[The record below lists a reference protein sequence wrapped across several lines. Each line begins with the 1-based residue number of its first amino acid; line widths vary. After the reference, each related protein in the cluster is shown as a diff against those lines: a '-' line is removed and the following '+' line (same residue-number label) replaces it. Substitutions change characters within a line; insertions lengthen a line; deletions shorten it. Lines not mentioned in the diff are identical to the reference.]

1 MTVKNKIP
9 EKLVEIKKGQTGT
22 GILIE
27 SDGYVSRDLTENN
40 KKMIKEAFEARE
52 NGEWDIPNPFVLDVI
67 LQKFGIQNANGRIYP
82 EEILK
87 REVEK
92 YQKLINERMALGECY
107 TPEVMILCESGW
119 KQLKDV
125 TKDDNVL
132 TLNTETNNIEIQK
145 VSRKIEYDYD
155 GELINLESRNIS
167 ESVTPNHGYPIY
179 NRYNKFS
186 GFYTAENIFNH
197 EVKDQAHSFI
207 PKQGNWTESG
217 DEFFTLKGIE
227 TPTSRI
233 LRNHPDCKEDK
244 KIPMDTFMKFMGIY
258 LSEGDYSKT
267 GNDVRIYQV
276 KPSICS
282 MVEDLMVE
290 LDLKYTINISKNG
303 SHTYR
308 ISDPRLHSY
317 VKVLGDCYNKYIP
330 FELKQQSKD
339 NLRALYD
346 WFMLGDGTIRG
357 VKRNKKTK
365 LTDDVFSLSQQLAFD
380 LNEIQLKI
388 GYSGNYHIEDR
399 LIDKRDIKK
408 ENCVDMHFSIRSLT
422 KGIYLDDRHL
432 KMKKIPYNG
441 KVMCIEV
448 PNHTFYVMS
457 NGKCHWSKNC
467 NHPAE
472 STIDLGRISH
482 NIIECH
488 WEGNT
493 LVGKIEFNLTEG
505 FRKYGIC
512 SSLGDTCANLI
523 LNGYKIGVSSR
534 GIGSVKTVLGK
545 TIVCDDFELLCW
557 DIVATPSTPGSYIG
571 HKENL
576 QQYVESDESKKG
588 KSKLNEKIERLK
600 SILN

>member
-227 TPTSRI
+227 TPTSRT
-233 LRNHPDCKEDK
+233 LRNHPDCQEDK

-303 SHTYR
+303 NHTYR
-308 ISDPRLHSY
+308 ICDPRLHSY
-317 VKVLGDCYNKYIP
+317 VKLLGDCYSKYIP

-339 NLRALYD
+339 NLRTLYD
-346 WFMLGDGTIRG
+346 WFMLGDGRIRG

-365 LTDDVFSLSQQLAFD
+365 LTDDAFSVSQQLAFD

-399 LIDKRDIKK
+399 LIDERDIKG
-408 ENCVDMHFSIRSLT
+408 ENCVDIHFSIRSLT

-432 KMKKIPYNG
+432 KMKKITYNG

>member
-227 TPTSRI
+227 TPTSRT

-303 SHTYR
+303 NHTY
-308 ISDPRLHSY
+308 IICDPRLHSY

-346 WFMLGDGTIRG
+346 WFMLGDGRIRG

-365 LTDDVFSLSQQLAFD
+365 LTDDAFSVSQQLAFD

-399 LIDKRDIKK
+399 LIDERDIKG
-408 ENCVDMHFSIRSLT
+408 ENCVDIHFSIRSLT

>member
-227 TPTSRI
+227 TPTSRT

-308 ISDPRLHSY
+308 ICDPRLHSY

-346 WFMLGDGTIRG
+346 WFMLGDGRIRG

-365 LTDDVFSLSQQLAFD
+365 LTDDAFSVSQQLAFD

-399 LIDKRDIKK
+399 LIDERDIKG
-408 ENCVDMHFSIRSLT
+408 ENCVDIHFSIRSLT

>member
-1 MTVKNKIP
+1 MVP

-207 PKQGNWTESG
+207 PKQGNWSESG
-217 DEFFTLKGIE
+217 DEFFTLKGIK
-227 TPTSRI
+227 TPTSRT
-233 LRNHPDCKEDK
+233 LRNHPDCQEDK
-244 KIPMDTFMKFMGIY
+244 KIPMDTSMKFMGIY

-290 LDLKYTINISKNG
+290 LDLKYAINISKNG

-308 ISDPRLHSY
+308 ICDPRLHSY

-339 NLRALYD
+339 NLRILYD
-346 WFMLGDGTIRG
+346 WFMLGDGRIRG
-357 VKRNKKTK
+357 VKRNKKSK
-365 LTDDVFSLSQQLAFD
+365 LTDDVFSVSQQLAFD

-399 LIDKRDIKK
+399 LIDERDIKG
-408 ENCVDMHFSIRSLT
+408 ENCVDIHFSIRSLT

-534 GIGSVKTVLGK
+534 GVGSVKTVLGK

>member
-1 MTVKNKIP
+1 M
-9 EKLVEIKKGQTGT
+9 
-22 GILIE
+22 
-27 SDGYVSRDLTENN
+27 
-40 KKMIKEAFEARE
+40 
-52 NGEWDIPNPFVLDVI
+52 
-67 LQKFGIQNANGRIYP
+67 
-82 EEILK
+82 
-87 REVEK
+87 
-92 YQKLINERMALGECY
+92 
-107 TPEVMILCESGW
+107 
-119 KQLKDV
+119 
-125 TKDDNVL
+125 

-179 NRYNKFS
+179 NSYNKFS

-217 DEFFTLKGIE
+217 DEFFTLKGVE
-227 TPTSRI
+227 TPTSRT
-233 LRNHPDCKEDK
+233 LRNHPDCQEDK

-303 SHTYR
+303 SRTYR
-308 ISDPRLHSY
+308 ICDPRLHSY
-317 VKVLGDCYNKYIP
+317 VKVLGDCYSKYIP
-330 FELKQQSKD
+330 FELKQQSKN
-339 NLRALYD
+339 NLRDLYD
-346 WFMLGDGTIRG
+346 WFMLGDGIIRG

-365 LTDDVFSLSQQLAFD
+365 LTDDVFSVSQQLAFD

-388 GYSGNYHIEDR
+388 GYSGIYHIEDR
-399 LIDKRDIKK
+399 LIDERDIKG

>member
-132 TLNTETNNIEIQK
+132 TLNTETNKIEIQK
-145 VSRKIEYDYD
+145 VSKKIEYDYD

-227 TPTSRI
+227 TPTSRT
-233 LRNHPDCKEDK
+233 LRNNPDCQEDK

-303 SHTYR
+303 NHTY
-308 ISDPRLHSY
+308 IICDPRLHSY

-346 WFMLGDGTIRG
+346 WFMLGDGRIRG

-365 LTDDVFSLSQQLAFD
+365 LTDDAFSVSQQLAFD

-399 LIDKRDIKK
+399 LIDERDIKG

-576 QQYVESDESKKG
+576 QQYVESYESKKG

>member
-197 EVKDQAHSFI
+197 EVKNQAHSFI
-207 PKQGNWTESG
+207 PKQGNWAESG

-227 TPTSRI
+227 TPTSRM

-346 WFMLGDGTIRG
+346 WFMLGDGRIRG

-365 LTDDVFSLSQQLAFD
+365 LTDDVFSVSQQLAFD

-399 LIDKRDIKK
+399 LIDERDIKG
-408 ENCVDMHFSIRSLT
+408 ENCVDMHFSICSLT

-571 HKENL
+571 RKENL

>member
-145 VSRKIEYDYD
+145 VSKKIEYDYD

-207 PKQGNWTESG
+207 PKQGNWAEIG

-227 TPTSRI
+227 TPTSKM
-233 LRNHPDCKEDK
+233 LRNHPDCQEDK

-303 SHTYR
+303 NHTYR
-308 ISDPRLHSY
+308 ICDPRLHSY
-317 VKVLGDCYNKYIP
+317 VKVLGDCYNKHIP

-339 NLRALYD
+339 NLRILYD
-346 WFMLGDGTIRG
+346 WFMLGDGRIKG
-357 VKRNKKTK
+357 IKRNKKTK
-365 LTDDVFSLSQQLAFD
+365 LTDDVFSVSQQLAFD

-388 GYSGNYHIEDR
+388 GYSGDYHIEDR
-399 LIDKRDIKK
+399 LIDEGDIKG

-432 KMKKIPYNG
+432 KMNKIPYSG

-534 GIGSVKTVLGK
+534 GVGSVKTVLGK

>member
-1 MTVKNKIP
+1 
-9 EKLVEIKKGQTGT
+9 
-22 GILIE
+22 
-27 SDGYVSRDLTENN
+27 
-40 KKMIKEAFEARE
+40 
-52 NGEWDIPNPFVLDVI
+52 
-67 LQKFGIQNANGRIYP
+67 
-82 EEILK
+82 
-87 REVEK
+87 
-92 YQKLINERMALGECY
+92 
-107 TPEVMILCESGW
+107 
-119 KQLKDV
+119 
-125 TKDDNVL
+125 
-132 TLNTETNNIEIQK
+132 
-145 VSRKIEYDYD
+145 
-155 GELINLESRNIS
+155 
-167 ESVTPNHGYPIY
+167 
-179 NRYNKFS
+179 
-186 GFYTAENIFNH
+186 
-197 EVKDQAHSFI
+197 
-207 PKQGNWTESG
+207 
-217 DEFFTLKGIE
+217 
-227 TPTSRI
+227 
-233 LRNHPDCKEDK
+233 
-244 KIPMDTFMKFMGIY
+244 
-258 LSEGDYSKT
+258 
-267 GNDVRIYQV
+267 
-276 KPSICS
+276 

-303 SHTYR
+303 NHTYR
-308 ISDPRLHSY
+308 ICDPRLYSY
-317 VKVLGDCYNKYIP
+317 VKLLGDCYSKYIP

-346 WFMLGDGTIRG
+346 WFMLGDGRIRG

-365 LTDDVFSLSQQLAFD
+365 LTDDVFSVSQQLAFD

-399 LIDKRDIKK
+399 LIDERDIKG
-408 ENCVDMHFSIRSLT
+408 ENCVDIHFSIRSLT

>member
-1 MTVKNKIP
+1 MTVKNKMP

-197 EVKDQAHSFI
+197 EVKDQAQSFI

-227 TPTSRI
+227 TPTYKM
-233 LRNHPDCKEDK
+233 LRNHPDCQEDK
-244 KIPMDTFMKFMGIY
+244 KMPMDTFMKFMGIY

-276 KPSICS
+276 KPSICN

-303 SHTYR
+303 NHTYR
-308 ISDPRLHSY
+308 ICDPRLHSY
-317 VKVLGDCYNKYIP
+317 VKVLGDCYSKYIP

-339 NLRALYD
+339 NLRILYD
-346 WFMLGDGTIRG
+346 WFMLGDGRIRG

-365 LTDDVFSLSQQLAFD
+365 LTDDVFSVSQQLAFD

-399 LIDKRDIKK
+399 LIDERDIKG
-408 ENCVDMHFSIRSLT
+408 ENCVDMHFSIR
-422 KGIYLDDRHL
+422 
-432 KMKKIPYNG
+432 
-441 KVMCIEV
+441 
-448 PNHTFYVMS
+448 
-457 NGKCHWSKNC
+457 
-467 NHPAE
+467 
-472 STIDLGRISH
+472 
-482 NIIECH
+482 
-488 WEGNT
+488 
-493 LVGKIEFNLTEG
+493 
-505 FRKYGIC
+505 
-512 SSLGDTCANLI
+512 
-523 LNGYKIGVSSR
+523 
-534 GIGSVKTVLGK
+534 
-545 TIVCDDFELLCW
+545 
-557 DIVATPSTPGSYIG
+557 
-571 HKENL
+571 
-576 QQYVESDESKKG
+576 
-588 KSKLNEKIERLK
+588 
-600 SILN
+600 

>member
-1 MTVKNKIP
+1 MTVKNKMP

-145 VSRKIEYDYD
+145 VSKKIEYDYD

-179 NRYNKFS
+179 NRYNKFI

-217 DEFFTLKGIE
+217 DEFFTLNGIE
-227 TPTSRI
+227 TPTSRM

-282 MVEDLMVE
+282 MVEDLMIE
-290 LDLKYTINISKNG
+290 LDLKYTVNISKNG

-308 ISDPRLHSY
+308 ICDPRLHSY
-317 VKVLGDCYNKYIP
+317 VKVLGGCYNKYIP

-346 WFMLGDGTIRG
+346 WFVLGDGRIRG

-365 LTDDVFSLSQQLAFD
+365 LTDDAFSVSQQLAFD

-399 LIDKRDIKK
+399 LIDERDIKG

-432 KMKKIPYNG
+432 KMKKITYNG

>member
-1 MTVKNKIP
+1 MTVKNKMP

-27 SDGYVSRDLTENN
+27 SDGYVSKDLTENN
-40 KKMIKEAFEARE
+40 KKMIKEVFEARE

-179 NRYNKFS
+179 NSYNKFS

-217 DEFFTLKGIE
+217 DEFFTLKGVE
-227 TPTSRI
+227 TPTSRT
-233 LRNHPDCKEDK
+233 LRNHPDFQEDK

-303 SHTYR
+303 SRTYR
-308 ISDPRLHSY
+308 ICDPRLHSY
-317 VKVLGDCYNKYIP
+317 VKVLGDCYSKYIP

-346 WFMLGDGTIRG
+346 WFMLGDGRIRG

-365 LTDDVFSLSQQLAFD
+365 LTNDVFSVSQQLAFD

-388 GYSGNYHIEDR
+388 GYSGIYHIEDR
-399 LIDKRDIKK
+399 LIDERDIKG

-534 GIGSVKTVLGK
+534 GVGSVKTVLGK

-588 KSKLNEKIERLK
+588 NSKLNEKIERLK

>member
-27 SDGYVSRDLTENN
+27 SDGYVSKDLTENN

-227 TPTSRI
+227 TPTSRM

-267 GNDVRIYQV
+267 GNDVKIYQI

-290 LDLKYTINISKNG
+290 LDLKYTVNISKNG

-346 WFMLGDGTIRG
+346 WFVLGDGRIRG

-365 LTDDVFSLSQQLAFD
+365 LTDDAFSVSQQLAFD

-399 LIDKRDIKK
+399 LIDERDIKG

>member
-227 TPTSRI
+227 TPTSRM

-303 SHTYR
+303 NHTY
-308 ISDPRLHSY
+308 IICDPRLHSY

-346 WFMLGDGTIRG
+346 WFMLGDGRIRG

-365 LTDDVFSLSQQLAFD
+365 LTDDAFSVSQQLAFD

-399 LIDKRDIKK
+399 LIDERDIKG

>member
-303 SHTYR
+303 NHTY
-308 ISDPRLHSY
+308 IICDPRLHSY

-346 WFMLGDGTIRG
+346 WFMLGDGRIRG

-365 LTDDVFSLSQQLAFD
+365 LTDDAFSVSQQLAFD

-399 LIDKRDIKK
+399 LIDERDIKG
-408 ENCVDMHFSIRSLT
+408 ENCVDIHFSIRSLT

>member
-1 MTVKNKIP
+1 MTVKNKMP

-27 SDGYVSRDLTENN
+27 SDGYVSKDLTENN

-179 NRYNKFS
+179 NSYNKFS

-217 DEFFTLKGIE
+217 DEFFTLKGVE
-227 TPTSRI
+227 TPTSRT
-233 LRNHPDCKEDK
+233 LRNHPDFQEDK

-303 SHTYR
+303 SRTYR
-308 ISDPRLHSY
+308 ICDPRLHSY
-317 VKVLGDCYNKYIP
+317 VKVLGDCYSKYIP

-346 WFMLGDGTIRG
+346 WFMLGDGRIRG

-365 LTDDVFSLSQQLAFD
+365 LTNDVFSVSQQLAFD

-388 GYSGNYHIEDR
+388 GYSGIYHIEDR
-399 LIDKRDIKK
+399 LIDERDIKG

-432 KMKKIPYNG
+432 KMEKIPYSG

-534 GIGSVKTVLGK
+534 GVGSVKTVLGK

-588 KSKLNEKIERLK
+588 NSKLNEKIERLK

>member
-1 MTVKNKIP
+1 MTVKNKMP

-227 TPTSRI
+227 TPTSRT

-303 SHTYR
+303 NHTY
-308 ISDPRLHSY
+308 IICDPRLHSY

-346 WFMLGDGTIRG
+346 WFMLGDGRIRG

-365 LTDDVFSLSQQLAFD
+365 LTDDVFSVSQQLAFD

-388 GYSGNYHIEDR
+388 GYSGDYHIEDR
-399 LIDKRDIKK
+399 LIDEGDIKG

-432 KMKKIPYNG
+432 KMKKIPYSG

-534 GIGSVKTVLGK
+534 GVGSVKTVLGK

-571 HKENL
+571 HKEKL

>member
-1 MTVKNKIP
+1 MTVKNKMP

-27 SDGYVSRDLTENN
+27 SDGYVSKDLTENN

-132 TLNTETNNIEIQK
+132 TLNTETNKIEIQK
-145 VSRKIEYDYD
+145 VSKKIEYDYD

-227 TPTSRI
+227 TPTSRT
-233 LRNHPDCKEDK
+233 LRNHPDCQEDK
-244 KIPMDTFMKFMGIY
+244 KIPMDAFMKFMGIY

-290 LDLKYTINISKNG
+290 LDLKYTVNISKNG

-346 WFMLGDGTIRG
+346 WFMLGDGRIRG

-365 LTDDVFSLSQQLAFD
+365 LTNDAFSVSQQLAFD

-388 GYSGNYHIEDR
+388 GYSGDYHIEDR
-399 LIDKRDIKK
+399 LIDERDIKG

>member
-1 MTVKNKIP
+1 MTVKNKMP

-227 TPTSRI
+227 TPTSRM

-276 KPSICS
+276 KPSICN

-308 ISDPRLHSY
+308 ICDPRLHSY

-346 WFMLGDGTIRG
+346 WFMLGDGRIRG

-365 LTDDVFSLSQQLAFD
+365 LTDDAFSVSQQLAFD

-399 LIDKRDIKK
+399 LIDERDIKG
-408 ENCVDMHFSIRSLT
+408 ENCVDIHFSIRSLT

-432 KMKKIPYNG
+432 KMKKIPYSG

>member
-1 MTVKNKIP
+1 MVP
-9 EKLVEIKKGQTGT
+9 DKLVEIKKGQTGT

-227 TPTSRI
+227 TPTSRT

-308 ISDPRLHSY
+308 ICDPRLHSY

-346 WFMLGDGTIRG
+346 WFMLGDDRIRG

-365 LTDDVFSLSQQLAFD
+365 LTDDVFSVSQQLAFD

-399 LIDKRDIKK
+399 LIDERDIKG

>member
-317 VKVLGDCYNKYIP
+317 VKVLGDCYSKYIP

>member
-1 MTVKNKIP
+1 MTVKNKMP

-227 TPTSRI
+227 TPTSI
-233 LRNHPDCKEDK
+233 MLRNHPDCQEDK

-276 KPSICS
+276 KPSICG

-317 VKVLGDCYNKYIP
+317 VKVLGDCYSKYIP

-346 WFMLGDGTIRG
+346 WFMLGDGRIRG
-357 VKRNKKTK
+357 IKRNKKTK
-365 LTDDVFSLSQQLAFD
+365 LTDDVFSVSQQLAFD

-388 GYSGNYHIEDR
+388 GYSGDYHIEDR
-399 LIDKRDIKK
+399 LIDERDIKG

-432 KMKKIPYNG
+432 KMRKIPYNG

-448 PNHTFYVMS
+448 PNHTF
-457 NGKCHWSKNC
+457 
-467 NHPAE
+467 
-472 STIDLGRISH
+472 
-482 NIIECH
+482 
-488 WEGNT
+488 
-493 LVGKIEFNLTEG
+493 
-505 FRKYGIC
+505 
-512 SSLGDTCANLI
+512 
-523 LNGYKIGVSSR
+523 
-534 GIGSVKTVLGK
+534 
-545 TIVCDDFELLCW
+545 
-557 DIVATPSTPGSYIG
+557 
-571 HKENL
+571 
-576 QQYVESDESKKG
+576 
-588 KSKLNEKIERLK
+588 
-600 SILN
+600 